1 MNIEKINYK
10 GNPNIGVFMFSND
23 KITLVP
29 KDTDDKI
36 LNIVAKVLGSRVLRI
51 TLGGMNIVG
60 IFVAGN
66 NKGLLLSPL
75 VREDEYRLIK
85 SSFDGNVAIVKTRFT
100 AVGNVILVNDRA
112 AYVHPD
118 AFDELKNYVKEYLE
132 VEIVEKG
139 TIAEIP
145 TVGSAAYVNNIGG
158 IVHPEASDREI
169 EYLSNLFGVKMDVG
183 TVNFGIGFI
192 RSGLVGNNR
201 GLLVGD
207 RTTGPEIMR
216 ISKIFG

>member
-23 KITLVP
+23 KIVLVP
-29 KDTDDKI
+29 RDLDDKT
-36 LNIVAKVLGSRVLRI
+36 LSIVARVLGSKVLRI
-51 TLGGMNIVG
+51 TLGGMNIIG
-60 IFVAGN
+60 IFIAGN

-75 VREDEYRLIK
+75 VKDDEYRLIE
-85 SSFDGNVAIVKTRFT
+85 SSFDGNIAIAKTRFT
-100 AVGNVILVNDRA
+100 AIGNVVLVNDRA
-112 AYVHPD
+112 AYIHPD
-118 AFDELKNYVKEYLE
+118 AYEELKNYVKEYLE
-132 VEIVEKG
+132 VEVIERG

-145 TVGSAAYVNNIGG
+145 TVGSVAYVNSIGG
-158 IVHPEASDREI
+158 IVHPEASDKEI
-169 EYLSNLFGVKMDVG
+169 EHLSHLFGVKMDVG
-183 TVNFGIGFI
+183 TINFGIGFI

-201 GLLVGD
+201 GLLVGG